1 MPVGGSCWVTPCIEP
16 AVVLLSCRC
25 ADPLCVECDA
35 ATQKK
40 CSSCREFSPTPPY
53 VGVYMDA
60 RGKCHECTV
69 KGCELCGIDGRC
81 RRCEYGYSKV
91 KPEGKCMVV

>member
-1 MPVGGSCWVTPCIEP
+1 M
-16 AVVLLSCRC
+16 LLSCRC